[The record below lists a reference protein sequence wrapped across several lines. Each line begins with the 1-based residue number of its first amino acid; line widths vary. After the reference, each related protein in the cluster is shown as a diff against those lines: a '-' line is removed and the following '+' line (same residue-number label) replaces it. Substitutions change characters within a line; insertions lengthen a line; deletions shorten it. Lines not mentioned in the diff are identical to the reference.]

1 MKKTKLLIILDGWG
15 HSTKQE
21 NNAIAMAK
29 KPIWDMLI
37 KNYPNTLIDASGSNV
52 GLPNGQMGNSE
63 VGHLTIG
70 SGRIIKQNYT
80 IIQKN
85 INSGKFHHNK
95 ELSTAL
101 DKTKNNSGAVHIIGQ
116 LSDGGVH
123 SHHGHILAMLE
134 SAHLKT
140 SKEIYIH
147 IFTDG
152 RDTPPNSA
160 QTFIT
165 DLENK
170 IQELGSGKIASIVG
184 RFYAMD
190 RDKRWDRIKKAYEL
204 IMQGDAD
211 FKANNAN
218 DAIEQAYIRGET
230 DEFIK
235 PTIIGDGVSIKDG
248 DAVIFMN
255 YRADRARQLTQ
266 AITDKEFCQF
276 KRRNFVSTNF
286 VCLTEYKKEFN
297 LPCAFPPQIIK
308 NTLGEC
314 IANAKMTQLKI
325 AETEKYAHV
334 TFFFNGG
341 VEKELPGEDRKLI
354 NSPKVATYDLKPEM
368 SAPELT
374 NSLVKFIK
382 SCKYDLI
389 ICNYANAD
397 MVGHSGNLK
406 ATILAIEAIDSC
418 LGAIVDACN
427 KVEAEILI
435 TADHGNAEQMLD
447 LKTKRMHTAHT
458 NNFVPLIYVGNRDI
472 ELLDPE
478 VGSLAGLAPSLLK
491 LMNVEKPEEMTGKCL
506 IKIN

>member
-15 HSTKQE
+15 YSKKQD
-21 NNAIAMAK
+21 NNAIAIAK
-29 KPIWDMLI
+29 TPTWDMLI
-37 KNYPNTLIDASGSNV
+37 QNYPNTLIDASGSSV
-52 GLPNGQMGNSE
+52 GLPNEQMGNSE

-70 SGRIIKQNYT
+70 SGRIIEQNYT
-80 IIQKN
+80 KIQNDIDSGEFFQNKVLSMALN
-85 INSGKFHHNK
+85 EAKKNSG
-95 ELSTAL
+95 SI
-101 DKTKNNSGAVHIIGQ
+101 HIVGQ

-123 SHHGHILAMLE
+123 SYHKQILAMLE
-134 SAHLKT
+134 MAHLQKHQ
-140 SKEIYIH
+140 EIYFH
-147 IFTDG
+147 ILTDG

-160 QTFIT
+160 KGFIA

-170 IQELGSGKIASIVG
+170 IQELGSGKIVSIIG

-190 RDKRWDRIKKAYEL
+190 RDNRWDRIEKAYKL
-204 IMQGDAD
+204 ITQGVAD
-211 FKANNAN
+211 FKANNATE
-218 DAIEQAYIRGET
+218 AIEKAYIRGET

-235 PTIIGDGVSIKDG
+235 PTIIDNNALIKDG

-255 YRADRARQLTQ
+255 YRADRARELTQ
-266 AITDKEFCQF
+266 AITDKEFN
-276 KRRNFVSTNF
+276 NFERKKFISTNF

-308 NTLGEC
+308 NTLGDC
-314 IANAKMTQLKI
+314 ISNLGMKQLKI

-341 VEKELPGEDRKLI
+341 IEKELIGEDRKLI
-354 NSPKVATYDLKPEM
+354 NSPNITTYDLKPEM

-374 NSLVKFIK
+374 NSLVESIS

-406 ATILAIEAIDSC
+406 ATILAIEAIDKC
-418 LGAIVDACN
+418 LKKVLQACDKN
-427 KVEAEILI
+427 EAEILI

-447 LKTKRMHTAHT
+447 LKTKNMHTAHT
-458 NNFVPLIYVGNRDI
+458 NNLVPLIYVGNRNI
-472 ELLDPE
+472 KLLASG
-478 VGSLAGLAPSLLK
+478 VGSLAGLAPSLLE
-491 LMNVEKPEEMTGKCL
+491 LIGIEKPKEMTGKCL
-506 IKIN
+506 LKIN